1 MILID
6 QLISPLEQL
15 IKEHSSEEML
25 RKHLE
30 FVKSQLVDYEAKCRG
45 LEAENVQLK
54 ANLQKMENQAQ
65 ELESKLEEVQT
76 EFHCH
81 CKGI

>member
-15 IKEHSSEEML
+15 INEHGSSVIL
-25 RKHLE
+25 QKHLE
-30 FVKSQLVDYEAKCRG
+30 FVKSQLANYETRYRE

-54 ANLQKMENQAQ
+54 IHLQKMESA
-65 ELESKLEEVQT
+65 LE